1 MTTPT
6 LLEDPILTIPQVAKY
21 LQLSRSKVYYLAS
34 KKQLPHLKLGKNI
47 RVRLSDLQKWLNQQ
61 TEKNDN

>member
-61 TEKNDN
+61 TEKFGD

>member
-21 LQLSRSKVYYLAS
+21 LQLSRPKVYYLAS